1 MINRVPL
8 CCFLFAATWSAFLP
22 VQAQGVVEDT
32 TGFNLNDTEFMR
44 RWGLEAGGW
53 VSGGIT
59 YSTDNPDSRNN
70 FPITFNDRVNEFQ
83 MNQFYLYLE
92 RAVNLEAESWDFGG
106 RFDFMFGTDARFT
119 QASGLDDQILSED
132 FSRFYDIALPQAY
145 VEIFAPFGNGI
156 VAKLGH
162 FYTIIGYEVVTAT
175 GNFFYSHAY
184 TMQYAEPFTH
194 TGALFNYSL
203 NENWSLSSGA
213 VLGWDNF
220 DQDLDNWNYLGSV
233 SWVNDEAST
242 SVAWSIITGGVDNSS
257 SDNRTMYSLV
267 VTHNFTDELQY
278 VFQHDF
284 GYQENAASEGD
295 NALWYGINQYLFY
308 QYTDTLSLGLR
319 GEWFR
324 DNNGTR
330 IIEDE
335 PGSYFEITAGVNWS
349 PKSWLIIR
357 PEIRYD
363 WADSNVGVY
372 DDQTE
377 DNQLS
382 FAIDFILTL

>member
-1 MINRVPL
+1 MKKRIPIL
-8 CCFLFAATWSAFLP
+8 CLVASAWSAYLP
-22 VQAQGVVEDT
+22 VQAQGVIEDT
-32 TGFNLNDTEFMR
+32 TGFNVNDTEFMR
-44 RWGLEAGGW
+44 NWGLEVGGW

-92 RAVNLEAESWDFGG
+92 RAVNMESDSWDFGG

-119 QASGLDDQILSED
+119 QATGLDDQILSEN

-156 VAKLGH
+156 VAKVGH
-162 FYTIIGYEVVTAT
+162 FYTIIGYEVVTAP

-194 TGALFNYSL
+194 TGALFSYTIND
-203 NENWSLSSGA
+203 NWSLSSGA

-220 DQDLDNWNYLGSV
+220 DQDMDTWNYLGGL
-233 SWVNDEAST
+233 SWANDEATT
-242 SVAWSIITGGVDNSS
+242 SVAWSIISGGVDGSS

-267 VTHNFTDELQY
+267 LTHHFTDELQY

-284 GYQENAASEGD
+284 GYQENAAADGD
-295 NALWYGINQYLFY
+295 NAFWYGINQYLFY
-308 QYTDTLSLGLR
+308 QLFDSLSLGLR

-349 PKSWLIIR
+349 PKSWFMVR

-382 FAIDFILTL
+382 FAIDFILTF